1 MKDYTK
7 AEQLY
12 FYFYNA
18 TGINIFEN
26 TRKRKHIEA
35 RAVINYV
42 LYNVHKYGL
51 SEIAEFYK
59 NHRKRYDHATVY
71 HSLNNFDMYNFYSK
85 DMQEWLVILEDYAKG
100 DIKRSLCKSL
110 LNELGRDDV
119 DFTYNY
125 LKNKFYK
132 QRDERTNNNNDAEA
146 TEYAEN
152 YDRSV
157 SVAD

>member
-1 MKDYTK
+1 
-7 AEQLY
+7 
-12 FYFYNA
+12 
-18 TGINIFEN
+18 
-26 TRKRKHIEA
+26 
-35 RAVINYV
+35 
-42 LYNVHKYGL
+42 
-51 SEIAEFYK
+51 
-59 NHRKRYDHATVY
+59 
-71 HSLNNFDMYNFYSK
+71 MYNFYSK